1 MKNTRNSKKRS
12 GSNRNAVQ
20 PKRVQPTFFQAL
32 ELIPN
37 QITFLRLLLLFPLW
51 YLALFNYKTSF
62 VFFFLLAGATDILD
76 GYLARKLN
84 QATHF
89 GAAFDSLVDNLIGLS
104 LIFWAYLWLPNLI
117 QDHLTLILGLFI
129 LLAINLSLQLW
140 TYHRFLPLHLYSGK
154 TELILIYLF
163 FAHAVLYGYSNLFLY
178 ICAIVGVITLIEEI
192 IITLQRRTMHEGTKT
207 VFH

>member
-1 MKNTRNSKKRS
+1 MKNTRNQKKRS
-12 GSNRNAVQ
+12 GSNKKAAQ
-20 PKRVQPTFFQAL
+20 PKRVQPSFLQAL
-32 ELIPN
+32 EFIPN

-51 YLALFNYKTSF
+51 YTALFNYRTSF

-89 GAAFDSLVDNLIGLS
+89 GAAFDSFVDNLIGLS
-104 LIFWAYLWLPNLI
+104 LLFWAYIWLPDLI
-117 QDHLTLILGLFI
+117 QEHLLLIVMLFVI
-129 LLAINLSLQLW
+129 LAISLSLQLW

-154 TELILIYLF
+154 LELILIYLF

-178 ICAIVGVITLIEEI
+178 ICAICGVVTIAEEM
-192 IITLQRRTMHEGTKT
+192 IITLQKRTMHEGTKT

>member
-1 MKNTRNSKKRS
+1 MKSTRNPKKRS
-12 GSNRNAVQ
+12 GRKNKLV
-20 PKRVQPTFFQAL
+20 PKRTSPTVLQAL

-51 YLALFNYKTSF
+51 YTALFNYRTSF

-84 QATHF
+84 QVTHF

-104 LIFWAYLWLPNLI
+104 MVFWAYLWLPELI
-117 QDHLTLILGLFI
+117 QDHLVLIIWIFI
-129 LLAINLSLQLW
+129 LLAVNLSLQLW

-154 TELILIYLF
+154 LELILIYLF
-163 FAHAVLYGYSNLFLY
+163 FAHAVLYGYSNLFLS
-178 ICAIVGVITLIEEI
+178 ICVIVGVVTLIEEI